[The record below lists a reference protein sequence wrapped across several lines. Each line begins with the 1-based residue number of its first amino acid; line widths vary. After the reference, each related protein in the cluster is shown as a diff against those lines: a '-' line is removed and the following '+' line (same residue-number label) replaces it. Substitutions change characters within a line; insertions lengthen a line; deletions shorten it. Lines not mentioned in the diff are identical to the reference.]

1 MVQHCLL
8 PCVSW
13 KVGRI
18 YIDTFKKKKIG
29 NAIRVFLFF
38 KMQKQQKA
46 IVFGYLE
53 KFHRVILSFR
63 FREYSV
69 SVVN

>member
-1 MVQHCLL
+1 M
-8 PCVSW
+8 
-13 KVGRI
+13 
-18 YIDTFKKKKIG
+18 
-29 NAIRVFLFF
+29 FF